1 MGSMLS
7 GCGAAA
13 PRGAESD
20 VLVYC
25 SYSAT
30 HHGGLGKDYCEL
42 IADPGQKPK
51 VVVRLHQG
59 NHLDPGEVN
68 GDFTVRKAVV
78 ADLQKQL
85 EDANVRAL
93 NGYQV
98 DEQMMGGTTYRIY
111 MEYASGEKVNAV
123 WFGHDIKREA
133 LAAYSLIE
141 RFFQP
146 WIQQCSSH

>member
-42 IADPGQKPK
+42 IADPGQNSRHFLHMSYSS
-51 VVVRLHQG
+51 VR
-59 NHLDPGEVN
+59 
-68 GDFTVRKAVV
+68 
-78 ADLQKQL
+78 
-85 EDANVRAL
+85 
-93 NGYQV
+93 
-98 DEQMMGGTTYRIY
+98 GTTWTP
-111 MEYASGEKVNAV
+111 AK
-123 WFGHDIKREA
+123 
-133 LAAYSLIE
+133 
-141 RFFQP
+141 
-146 WIQQCSSH
+146 